1 MEILSDLNMT
11 SMLESIMQ
19 PLKQEQ
25 LTIIGQGWAKY
36 RHLSVASRS
45 ISCLVEALIIDLR
58 DTDKS
63 RYFALPRSIIVL
75 SFDHRVC
82 FLMDI
87 FRKRCDLPFSPKS
100 DRKKEKSLVSFTREQ
115 NIICRSRGWLTA
127 SERKEKFHRM
137 ITVNVFHKTAKLNLL
152 LFFIKLTGDIRTST

>member
-1 MEILSDLNMT
+1 M
-11 SMLESIMQ
+11 
-19 PLKQEQ
+19 
-25 LTIIGQGWAKY
+25 
-36 RHLSVASRS
+36 ASRS
-45 ISCLVEALIIDLR
+45 IICIVEALIIDLR

-100 DRKKEKSLVSFTREQ
+100 DRKKEKSLVSVTHEQ
-115 NIICRSRGWLTA
+115 NIICRSRGWPKA
-127 SERKEKFHRM
+127 NGKKEQFHRM
-137 ITVNVFHKTAKLNLL
+137 ITVNVPHKV
-152 LFFIKLTGDIRTST
+152 DW